1 MINIPFQE
9 RRCPSMRMS
18 ETTKEQNEVSR
29 VHPSPSCSQG
39 TIDDEWTSFVLHVL
53 LHSSSTVQSKP
64 VLTQGH
70 PGSHSIFLLVPRSQL
85 VLEQTCNVRTILS
98 FLFRWQK
105 KLSTSLISLRNYDNV
120 LSARKHRNSGPLS
133 LSLSSPPSLKRDIS
147 LPGCQ
152 ITRNALADKN
162 GTWREKWAQERTWV
176 RQRRGE

>member
-18 ETTKEQNEVSR
+18 ETTKEQNIVSR

-64 VLTQGH
+64 VQTQGH
-70 PGSHSIFLLVPRSQL
+70 PGSHSIFLRVLVPRSQL

-105 KLSTSLISLRNYDNV
+105 SSLLPS
-120 LSARKHRNSGPLS
+120 S
-133 LSLSSPPSLKRDIS
+133 LSV
-147 LPGCQ
+147 
-152 ITRNALADKN
+152 ITTMFSRHESIVIQAPYHFH
-162 GTWREKWAQERTWV
+162 
-176 RQRRGE
+176 